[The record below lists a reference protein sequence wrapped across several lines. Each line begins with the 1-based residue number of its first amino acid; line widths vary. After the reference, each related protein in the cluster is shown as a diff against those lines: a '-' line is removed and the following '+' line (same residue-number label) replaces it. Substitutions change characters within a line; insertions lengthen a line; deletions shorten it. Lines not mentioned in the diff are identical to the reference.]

1 MSVQQTTVVE
11 YATSRPRVLGWI
23 RSAAILDGDWGTSIA
38 YVLGIGFAL
47 AGYSSFWHL
56 MAMLALTTLVAVN
69 YITICRLYPKGG
81 GVYSSVYGRSK
92 TWAVIGAL
100 LLSADYVVTIALS
113 ILDAAHYFGIHD
125 PLLAAIVI
133 ILGVGVFN
141 WYGPKHTGAAAIFIS
156 LAAVGTLLVIMIAS
170 LPTTIATTH
179 IERPSGT
186 FFANWEVFVGI
197 ILSISGI
204 EAVSNM
210 TGLMKDPARDSR
222 RAILSI
228 LTKVVLATVFL
239 TLAMHAIPAM
249 SRLEH
254 KEEML
259 RFLGE
264 SYIAPWFGWV
274 VAGTIGFLLISA
286 GNTALNALI
295 SIQFLM
301 SVDHELPAPL
311 RKLNANGVPIM
322 PLAVST
328 IVPIIVLLFV
338 NDVLTLAQLYAIGVV
353 GAILINVGSTATDLS
368 LKLPN
373 RTRLMMLVSAAVL
386 FLIEGSIIIDKPKAT
401 VFITLVLIVGLSA
414 RYLAQRKP
422 VVAPAFQ
429 PGVAPSPVTK
439 RRRKPLPSVK
449 YLLAMKDMNDRLL
462 NFAVEEAKIRNA
474 LLFVLRIKEVAVG
487 LLPERLEM
495 ETNGAEKHIS
505 EVCERAG
512 IDFQSISVPSNE
524 VGYTITEYAATF
536 GVERVIV
543 GPHSRN
549 LIESVLRGSTIRS
562 VSSLLPEEIQLVIFG
577 G

>member
-1 MSVQQTTVVE
+1 MPLDRSRHVFEGDHFREIFCQEDVGGLSEPGEIVYRPPGQEDVDDHEQNVPHPDREPEASEKRNLHGALTCVSIDLVVQYIQNPLKFQGFASPAEFGYTFGQLFRSIGTVDYHVDLV
-11 YATSRPRVLGWI
+11 TSRPRVLGWI

-56 MAMLALTTLVAVN
+56 MAMLALTTPVAVN

-92 TWAVIGAL
+92 TWAGIGAL

-228 LTKVVLATVFL
+228 LTKVVFATVFL
-239 TLAMHAIPAM
+239 TLAMHA
-249 SRLEH
+249 
-254 KEEML
+254 
-259 RFLGE
+259 
-264 SYIAPWFGWV
+264 
-274 VAGTIGFLLISA
+274 
-286 GNTALNALI
+286 
-295 SIQFLM
+295 
-301 SVDHELPAPL
+301 
-311 RKLNANGVPIM
+311 
-322 PLAVST
+322 
-328 IVPIIVLLFV
+328 
-338 NDVLTLAQLYAIGVV
+338 
-353 GAILINVGSTATDLS
+353 
-368 LKLPN
+368 
-373 RTRLMMLVSAAVL
+373 
-386 FLIEGSIIIDKPKAT
+386 
-401 VFITLVLIVGLSA
+401 
-414 RYLAQRKP
+414 
-422 VVAPAFQ
+422 
-429 PGVAPSPVTK
+429 
-439 RRRKPLPSVK
+439 
-449 YLLAMKDMNDRLL
+449 
-462 NFAVEEAKIRNA
+462 
-474 LLFVLRIKEVAVG
+474 
-487 LLPERLEM
+487 
-495 ETNGAEKHIS
+495 
-505 EVCERAG
+505 
-512 IDFQSISVPSNE
+512 
-524 VGYTITEYAATF
+524 
-536 GVERVIV
+536 
-543 GPHSRN
+543 
-549 LIESVLRGSTIRS
+549 
-562 VSSLLPEEIQLVIFG
+562 
-577 G
+577 